1 MTIVFGEWQHPSQ
14 CAVIVPAEL
23 VWFLQRLILHWIA
36 AGQIEVFSSAS
47 AKNTIADAVIF
58 NM

>member
-1 MTIVFGEWQHPSQ
+1 MISVFSEWQHPGQ

-23 VWFLQRLILHWIA
+23 VWFLQLLIFHWIA
-36 AGQIEVFSSAS
+36 ASQIEVFSSAS
-47 AKNTIADAVIF
+47 ARNTIADAVIF

>member
-1 MTIVFGEWQHPSQ
+1 MQHPGQ

-36 AGQIEVFSSAS
+36 VGQCEVFSSAS

-58 NM
+58 NI